1 MTRRTVGLVLLG
13 AGACL
18 LAGSVSTPL
27 GASQEQAP
35 NRREFSISARDYA
48 FSPSRIEVTQN
59 DLVKLTV
66 ESADVAYG
74 FAIDQYKISRRVP
87 PGGKTVIEFRADQE
101 GTFSYYSNMTSNERH
116 AKMRGE
122 LIVRRR

>member
-1 MTRRTVGLVLLG
+1 MMTRRTVGLALLG
-13 AGACL
+13 AGACF
-18 LAGSVSTPL
+18 LAGSVSR
-27 GASQEQAP
+27 AQEQAP

-122 LIVRRR
+122 LVVRRR